1 VDLGAT
7 RRGRLA
13 LFGAL
18 YFAQGVPWGF
28 VTLALVLRLTGMGMG
43 PAEVGAIVAVALLP
57 WTFKVVLGP
66 LVDSLSVGPWGRRP
80 LILGCEGAMAA
91 TVLALA
97 FADPRRER
105 LLFLALVFANSAFAA
120 LQDVLTDAIAIAL
133 LPEAER
139 GRANGVMSAAKYG
152 GTVAGGAGLAALAGH
167 VGWPA
172 AHVAAAILLLAP
184 GLVVLALREPRRP
197 AVPAGPALVRLLGQ
211 LPASFLQRTTP
222 LVALFVLVAGAS
234 DSFLYPLV
242 VSKLRLGLGL
252 SDARMAGLASLAAIA
267 SMVGSLVGGWLSD
280 ALGRR
285 RAIAVGSV
293 TFAAAHLTFA
303 ALTRSVPVLIGY
315 QLVSGVAGGVVYAA
329 TIALCMDVTNPR
341 LPAMHFQSFMA
352 LYSVKLMW
360 ASRAGGQLAERL
372 SVPAMF
378 ALAAG
383 IEVAALLLLP
393 LIDPRRAQ
401 ERFWRGDGGAAL
413 SSDREAQG
421 RRFR

>member
-1 VDLGAT
+1 VDLAQT
-7 RRGRLA
+7 TRGRLA

-28 VTLALVLRLTGMGMG
+28 VTLALVLRMTGLGVG
-43 PAEVGAIVAVALLP
+43 PAEVGAIVSVALLP
-57 WTFKVVLGP
+57 WTFKFVLGP
-66 LVDSLSVGPWGRRP
+66 VVDSLSLGPWGRRP
-80 LILGCEGAMAA
+80 LILGCEAAMAV

-105 LLFLALVFANSAFAA
+105 LVFLALVFASSAFAA
-120 LQDVLTDAIAIAL
+120 LQDVLTDAVAIAV
-133 LPEAER
+133 LPEDER

-152 GTVAGGAGLAALAGH
+152 GTVAGGGGLAALAGH
-167 VGWPA
+167 AGWTA
-172 AHVAAAILLLAP
+172 AHVAAAALLLAP

-197 AVPAGPALVRLLGQ
+197 PAPMLPALLRLLHQ

-222 LVALFVLVAGAS
+222 LAALFVLVAGAS
-234 DSFLYPLV
+234 DPFLYPLV
-242 VSKLRLGLGL
+242 VSKLRLGLGI
-252 SDARMAGLASLAAIA
+252 SDARMAGLASLAAVA

-303 ALTRSVPVLIGY
+303 AVTPSVPVLIAY
-315 QLVSGVAGGVVYAA
+315 QLVGGVAGGVVYAA

-341 LPAMHFQSFMA
+341 LPAIHFQFFMA
-352 LYSVKLMW
+352 LYSVKMMW
-360 ASRAGGQLAERL
+360 ASREGGQLAERL

-383 IEVAALLLLP
+383 IELAALLLLP
-393 LIDPRRAQ
+393 LMDPRRAQ
-401 ERFWRGDGGAAL
+401 EAYRREDVGSAL
-413 SSDREAQG
+413 SSRS
-421 RRFR
+421 